1 MTDFLRSL
9 ASSEGFMP
17 HGMCYLWDPPLLWLH
32 LVSDALTGLAYWAI
46 PPALFVLVWK
56 ARKEIP
62 EDGPYARG
70 GGLPYEWMF
79 LAFAVFIVACGTTHL
94 LGVWTIWSPRYW
106 ISGGAKAVTA
116 VASVATAIALPPL
129 IPRAIQLLRDARD
142 SDARRQ
148 RLEVANRELEE
159 LSERLKEA
167 DRLKSQLVANVSHEL
182 RTPLSLIL
190 GPAEDLLNEE
200 DLSDEVRSGLEV
212 MQRSARSL
220 LGQVDDLMDAAR
232 LELDQVTPVFE
243 DLELGATV
251 GQIVDQFRP
260 LARSRNVTLTL
271 DAGGKLPVRLDPEMM
286 ERILL
291 NLLSNAFKFTPD
303 GGRIRVVI
311 GLDEVQDP
319 VREAASSEVRRELV
333 LQVRDSGPGVPED
346 AREVIFERFRQAD
359 GGSTRRHAGTGLG
372 LSLARQFAEAQGGS
386 VAVGEAPEGGAAFTV
401 RLPFRAVEGNVG
413 ASGMKESERALLQ
426 RARLEA
432 RTEPPRPA
440 SESPAAEDAARAAPP
455 EETEGDVTED
465 GEAIGDGAATG
476 GGAAEDRTPPAPEG
490 NGGGAIR
497 RDSLLLV
504 EDDPGLR
511 DFLVPVLE
519 RRYRVRTAEN
529 GVEALRAM
537 EESRPDLVLTDMMMP
552 RMDGEALIQ
561 EVRRRSE
568 LSGIPVIVL
577 TAKADP
583 DLVARVLHA
592 GAQDYLLKPIS
603 LDELRARIENHLD
616 LARTRKILQEE
627 LASREDRV
635 RLLAHEAARS
645 KHRLEALLQE
655 KSVLVQELHHRV
667 KGNLQTI
674 TSLLN
679 LQARRLSDPDAR
691 DVLHQ
696 SRGRIAAMSHLH
708 EQLYQTGDPTETEM
722 PTYVR
727 RLVRD
732 VFHSWGREADGVR
745 HELEIEP
752 LRLDAERAVSCGLI
766 VHELVTNALRHGYSS
781 DEGGTIEIRMK
792 FEAASAENSVFG
804 GDSSGGDVVCL
815 VVRDDGDGFP
825 PGFEPTD
832 ADSLGLSLVSAL
844 VTQLEG
850 EAEVEGQPD
859 AGVRWQIRFPLGPP
873 DLSTEDE
880 RDDG

>member
-1 MTDFLRSL
+1 MTDFLRSM
-9 ASSEGFMP
+9 AASEGFMP

-32 LVSDALTGLAYWAI
+32 LASDALTGLAYWAI

-56 ARKEIP
+56 ARREIP
-62 EDGPYARG
+62 EDGPYARA

-142 SDARRQ
+142 SDARRR
-148 RLEVANRELEE
+148 RLEVANRELED

-190 GPAEDLLNEE
+190 GPAEDLLEREE
-200 DLSDEVRSGLEV
+200 LSDDVRSGLEV
-212 MQRSARSL
+212 MRRSARSL

-232 LELDQVTPVFE
+232 LELDQTTPAYE
-243 DLELGATV
+243 DVELRGTV
-251 GQIVDQFRP
+251 GQIVDQFQP
-260 LARSRNVTLTL
+260 LARSRNVELNL
-271 DAGGKLPVRLDPEMM
+271 DVGERLPVRLDPEMM

-291 NLLSNAFKFTPD
+291 NLLSNAFKFTPE
-303 GGRIRVVI
+303 GGRIRVVV
-311 GLDEVQDP
+311 GLDAVQDP
-319 VREAASSEVRRELV
+319 VRGAADSEVRRELV

-346 AREVIFERFRQAD
+346 ARQVIFERFRQAD
-359 GGSTRRHAGTGLG
+359 GGSTRRHVGTGLG

-386 VAVGEAPEGGAAFTV
+386 IEVGEAPEGGAAFTV
-401 RLPFRAVEGNVG
+401 RLPFRAVEGEVEG
-413 ASGMKESERALLQ
+413 PGREESGRALFQ

-432 RTEPPRPA
+432 RIEPSRPA
-440 SESPAAEDAARAAPP
+440 SKAPAAEDRARGALP
-455 EETEGDVTED
+455 EETEGDDTED
-465 GEAIGDGAATG
+465 GEAPEDEAAGDS
-476 GGAAEDRTPPAPEG
+476 TPSALAG

-519 RRYRVRTAEN
+519 RGYRVQTAKN

-552 RMDGEALIQ
+552 RMDGEALIR
-561 EVRRRSE
+561 EVRRRWE
-568 LSGIPVIVL
+568 LSRIPIIVL

-592 GAQDYLLKPIS
+592 GAQDYLLKPVT
-603 LDELRARIENHLD
+603 LEELRARIENHLD
-616 LARTRKILQEE
+616 LARTRNILQEE

-635 RLLAHEAARS
+635 RVLADEAARS
-645 KHRLEALLQE
+645 KRRLEALVQE

-708 EQLYQTGDPTETEM
+708 EHLYQTGDPTETEM
-722 PTYVR
+722 PTYVQ

-732 VFHSWGREADGVR
+732 VFHSWGREAEGVR
-745 HELEIEP
+745 HELEIEA
-752 LRLDAERAVSCGLI
+752 LRLDAERAVSCGLL

-781 DEGGTIEIRMK
+781 DDGGTIGIRIES
-792 FEAASAENSVFG
+792 EAASAENSVPG
-804 GDSSGGDVVCL
+804 GDASGGDVVCL
-815 VVRDDGDGFP
+815 IVRDDGGGFP

-832 ADSLGLSLVSAL
+832 SDSLGLSLVSAL

-850 EAEVEGQPD
+850 EAEVESQPG
-859 AGVRWQIRFPLGPP
+859 AGVRWQIRFPLKRP
-873 DLSTEDE
+873 DLSTEDG
-880 RDDG
+880 RGYG